1 MFAYLVKGFLPLV
14 VTASLGGAI
23 MCAVRRFMVT
33 IEGSNWEDVVDVEL
47 PELPREGDTI
57 ETKYGTC
64 IVTHAELLSDGGQYA
79 GKIVCRL
86 P

>member
-1 MFAYLVKGFLPLV
+1 VSSV
-14 VTASLGGAI
+14 VGTSGPSSNRAI
-23 MCAVRRFMVT
+23 MGAVQRFTIT
-33 IEGSNWEDVVDVEL
+33 IETPDWKDVQEVEL
-47 PELPREGDTI
+47 PQLPREGDAI

-64 IVTHAELLSDGGQYA
+64 IVTQAEPSPDVGPYA

>member
-1 MFAYLVKGFLPLV
+1 VD
-14 VTASLGGAI
+14 AI
-23 MCAVRRFMVT
+23 MRAVRRFMVT
-33 IEGSNWEDVVDVEL
+33 IDRPNWEDVEDVEL
-47 PELPREGDTI
+47 PQLPREGDTI

-64 IVTHAELLSDGGQYA
+64 IVTRAEPLSDGGQYA

>member
-1 MFAYLVKGFLPLV
+1 MA
-14 VTASLGGAI
+14 
-23 MCAVRRFMVT
+23 AVQRFTIT
-33 IEGSNWEDVVDVEL
+33 IETPNWKDVQEVEL
-47 PELPREGDTI
+47 PQLPGEADAI

-64 IVTHAELLSDGGQYA
+64 IVTQAEPSPDGGPYA